1 MNWNAEWRHREFVFF
16 FLKKSIPNNV
26 IVTFP
31 PKSLQC
37 HLPDPEWKVYPGGP
51 TPAPKLQLLHHLP
64 RGNQNLWSHSGTLAR
79 SSVQGQWLACSL
91 AVWWGHWSYWSQ
103 NTPCVRKFGSMGP
116 PTLSLPCAAQALS
129 KPISVTLEAS
139 TQVPVLS
146 TPVLLWWL
154 RKCFHLG
161 KLQYVIT
168 IEPSCAFLFCESPLL
183 AEPPVS
189 HRHSCFSDYWNFLWI
204 RRKALS
210 LTALLCERMLT
221 AA

>member
-1 MNWNAEWRHREFVFF
+1 MSSPRPRVEG
-16 FLKKSIPNNV
+16 
-26 IVTFP
+26 
-31 PKSLQC
+31 
-37 HLPDPEWKVYPGGP
+37 LPW
-51 TPAPKLQLLHHLP
+51 
-64 RGNQNLWSHSGTLAR
+64 WSHTSTKTAASPSSTPWQSESLISLWDTGTVFSSR
-79 SSVQGQWLACSL
+79 SVACL
-91 AVWWGHWSYWSQ
+91 LLG
-103 NTPCVRKFGSMGP
+103 CLVRPLVLSEPKHTLCQKFGSMGP